1 MQLYDR
7 TRAVRGGA
15 VFYIVL
21 FILVFTGMGYFFFSD
36 RGKFFD
42 LLPYFCIP
50 SAVINMILLTFYFV
64 KKNVSGYIFTLFF
77 LIFIAG
83 VIISSFYGPF
93 AIANSAEQNY
103 ANKKYLQASADYK
116 NLLEKYP
123 TSKHAGEAL
132 KKLPYSYYL
141 SGKYNEAVFYL
152 EESIKKEAID
162 QDELEVK
169 KIFAECY
176 MQIAIGMAEKKMYS
190 QAAADYLKSIDY
202 LQEIEKNFP
211 DSNDAFI
218 AKYKI
223 PEYLIETASLY
234 QRAELRDDAVILLKQ
249 IIDSYPDSDYYSE
262 AYDMLFGTYVSI
274 AIELKIEGN
283 YAESIRSFLKIYE
296 IPAEIINEKKY
307 ETAVL
312 TDYFFS
318 GAPPETIIKAA
329 DEIFLNARYSESMI
343 AYDYI
348 LKNYP
353 DREPEILEN
362 TVKAKIYIT
371 DNIEHEVI
379 IPSEPAG
386 SFTGKGTA
394 RATFD
399 NKTGYKLI
407 LYIGGPQYS
416 ILRLEKNS
424 RTELELIA
432 GEYKIAA
439 EFDAPGASL
448 RLGEFSYEEGK
459 KYREIFTIEDT
470 DSGG

>member
-1 MQLYDR
+1 MQIYNR

-21 FILVFTGMGYFFFSD
+21 FILVFIGMGYFFFSD

-42 LLPYFCIP
+42 LLVYFCIP

-64 KKNVSGYIFTLFF
+64 KRNVSGYIFTLFF

-83 VIISSFYGPF
+83 IIISGFYGPF

-103 ANKKYLQASADYK
+103 TNKKYIQAAADYK

-123 TSKHAGEAL
+123 TSKYAGEAL
-132 KKLPYSYYL
+132 KKLPDSYYL
-141 SGKYNEAVFYL
+141 SGKYNEAIFYL
-152 EESIKKEAID
+152 EEAIKKEVID
-162 QDELEVK
+162 KDELEVK

-176 MQIAIGMAEKKMYS
+176 MQIAKGLAEKRMYS
-190 QAAADYLKSIDY
+190 QAAADYLKSVDY
-202 LQEIEKNFP
+202 FQEIEKNFP
-211 DSNDAFI
+211 DTNDAFI

-223 PEYLIETASLY
+223 PEYLMETAALY
-234 QRAELRDDAVILLKQ
+234 RRAELRDDAVILLKQ

-283 YAESIRSFLKIYE
+283 YAESIKSFLKIYE
-296 IPAEIINEKKY
+296 IPSEIIDEKKY
-307 ETAVL
+307 ETTVL

-329 DEIFLNARYSESMI
+329 DELFLDARYSESMI

-362 TVKAKIYIT
+362 TVKAKLYLT
-371 DNIEHEVI
+371 DKMEHEVI
-379 IPSEPAG
+379 VPSEPAG

-394 RATFD
+394 RTTFD
-399 NKTGYKLI
+399 NKTGYGLI
-407 LYIGGPQYS
+407 LYIGGPQYN

-424 RTELELIA
+424 RAEIELLA
-432 GEYKIAA
+432 GEYGIAA
-439 EFDAPGASL
+439 EFDNPDASL
-448 RLGEFSYEEGK
+448 RFGNFIYEDGRRYKEV
-459 KYREIFTIEDT
+459 FTIEDT
-470 DSGG
+470 GNGG